1 MSTCKKPAIII
12 IIFSLLFTTSA
23 SQGDTG
29 LKEVY
34 TIQLA
39 DTRGNKAW
47 LPYIGESP
55 VIIVYED
62 FRNAGNTRELYLK
75 SLEKPEFHKKINLV
89 YISNTAPAWYIPD
102 PLINIYFRRRESQ
115 YKNIN
120 FMIDSSR
127 SLQRKWRIAD
137 TDGKT
142 VIILVSRDA
151 RIIEITYKVPE
162 KNEIDKFIDSAREL
176 LDF

>member
-1 MSTCKKPAIII
+1 M
-12 IIFSLLFTTSA
+12 
-23 SQGDTG
+23 
-29 LKEVY
+29 
-34 TIQLA
+34 
-39 DTRGNKAW
+39 
-47 LPYIGESP
+47 
-55 VIIVYED
+55 
-62 FRNAGNTRELYLK
+62 
-75 SLEKPEFHKKINLV
+75 
-89 YISNTAPAWYIPD
+89 
-102 PLINIYFRRRESQ
+102 YFRRRESQ

-162 KNEIDKFIDSAREL
+162 KNEFDKFIDSAREL